1 MLIVDASALFEVV
14 AATPRAPQIRELLS
28 ADPDHAA
35 PHLVD
40 AEVMSVIMREHR
52 RGELDDTAA
61 RQAVEDMRSWPGE
74 RWPHAVFADRVWEL
88 RYTVRSY
95 DAYYVAL
102 AEAMGA
108 TLLTCDERLTRT
120 VGPSCPIVLAG
131 RHGTS

>member
-1 MLIVDASALFEVV
+1 MLVVDASALFEVV
-14 AATPRAPQIRELLS
+14 ASTRRAPRIRDLLS
-28 ADPDHAA
+28 ADPEHAA

-40 AEVMSVIMREHR
+40 AEVMSVIMRQHR

-88 RYTVRSY
+88 RTTVRSY

-102 AEAMGA
+102 AEAIGA
-108 TLLTCDERLTRT
+108 RLVTCDERLTRT

-131 RHGTS
+131 V